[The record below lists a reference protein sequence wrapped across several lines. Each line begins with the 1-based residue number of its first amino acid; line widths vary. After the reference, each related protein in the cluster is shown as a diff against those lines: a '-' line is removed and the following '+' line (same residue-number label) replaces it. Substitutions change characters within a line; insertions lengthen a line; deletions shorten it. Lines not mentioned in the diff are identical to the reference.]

1 MSCHELEGLWV
12 PYLDEKLPPRQRE
25 RLEAHMAGCAGCA
38 ARIREFRAVS
48 ELLGQ
53 WEAPAPSAWF
63 DVRLR
68 GRIAAEPARGAWW
81 DWLPAFSPGFPLGVA
96 ALLFLAALVVWTGG
110 GQSALPPAQVVTVEK
125 TDIALYVVEDVNL
138 LSDFDLLSELNKP
151 GNREALEKGRE

>member
-1 MSCHELEGLWV
+1 MSCHELEGLWI
-12 PYLDEKLPPRQRE
+12 PYLDEKLPARQCQ
-25 RLEAHMAGCAGCA
+25 RLEAHLAGCAGCA
-38 ARIREFRAVS
+38 ARIREFRTVS

-68 GRIAAEPARGAWW
+68 RRIAVEPARGVWW
-81 DWLPAFSPGFPLGVA
+81 DWRPAFSPGFSLGVA
-96 ALLFLAALVVWTGG
+96 ALLFLAALVMWTGG

-138 LSDFDLLSELNKP
+138 LSDFDLLSELSKP